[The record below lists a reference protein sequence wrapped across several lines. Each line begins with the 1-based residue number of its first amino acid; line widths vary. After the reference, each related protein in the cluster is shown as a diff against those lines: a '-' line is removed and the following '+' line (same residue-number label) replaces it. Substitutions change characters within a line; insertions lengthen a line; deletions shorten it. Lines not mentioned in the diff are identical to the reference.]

1 MKCNQ
6 RGRPSENLSLAGA
19 QPFAKTAYIR
29 ESRGLIWQSRASG
42 SLSWLRASLLPD
54 ALVDYLQQTRNVPVY
69 YYQPKLLLSHLAII
83 FAPPSLIMR
92 DGILSFFLFLLF
104 FPFSSLFFS
113 NCVCFNLPVAK
124 NLKKIYMYLSLY
136 FHFRLAPVNYSSV
149 EYRISSQLLEKVV
162 VNFI

>member
-104 FPFSSLFFS
+104 PFSSLFFFFLTAFVS
-113 NCVCFNLPVAK
+113 ICQS
-124 NLKKIYMYLSLY
+124 LKTSKKYICIYLSFY
-136 FHFRLAPVNYSSV
+136 FRLAPVNYSSV
-149 EYRISSQLLEKVV
+149 EYRISS
-162 VNFI
+162 NFLRRQW